1 VTESYEYPP
10 MNTSLDQ
17 SGKDSVQ
24 VTVVGVI
31 ANLALSLLK
40 GVVGVISLSSA
51 LLADAIHSLSDLLS
65 DAVTLWAIYISR
77 KPIDESHPYGHGKFE
92 AVGTFFISLMLI
104 LAGFGIATHSI
115 NQLNK
120 LVVPGTLAVWIAAFS
135 IVSKELLYRY
145 ASYVGHKHQ
154 SRILLANAWHHRTDA
169 ISSLVALAGIVGAV
183 LGYPLLDPIAAIV
196 VSGWIIKTGLTIGYE
211 SLMELTDKGVEQNIL
226 KSINQILSE
235 IKGVEHFHRVRA
247 RRMGPYMLVDLHIE
261 VEQTISVSASHQVAE
276 RVRHS
281 IVQQIP
287 SVNEVLVHVDAEN
300 HPEEDPVKLMRPQK
314 EIEGEIQAIVNTFPQ
329 IKDLTHV
336 LCHYLN
342 ETVFVEIGI
351 AVDPYRQIIEAKE
364 IAQKLKTNI
373 EQIEDIHAADIHL
386 EI

>member
-1 VTESYEYPP
+1 MLAP
-10 MNTSLDQ
+10 LDQ
-17 SGKDSVQ
+17 SGKESVQ
-24 VTVVGVI
+24 VTVVGVV

-40 GVVGVISLSSA
+40 GVVGFISLSSA
-51 LLADAIHSLSDLLS
+51 LIADAIHSLSDLLS

-77 KPIDESHPYGHGKFE
+77 KPIDNSHPYGHGKFE

-115 NQLNK
+115 NQLNEP
-120 LVVPGTLAVWIAAFS
+120 VVPGILAVWIAAFS

-196 VSGWIIKTGLTIGYE
+196 VSGWIIKTGLAIGYE
-211 SLMELTDKGVEQNIL
+211 SLMELTDKGVEQDIL
-226 KSINQILSE
+226 KSINEVLTE
-235 IKGVEHFHRVRA
+235 IKGVEHFHKVRA

-261 VEQTISVSASHQVAE
+261 VAQTISVSVSHQIAE
-276 RVRHS
+276 RVRFS
-281 IVQQIP
+281 IVNQIP

-300 HPEEDPVKLMRPQK
+300 HPEENPVKLMRPQK
-314 EIEGEIQAIVNTFPQ
+314 EIEAEIQVIVNTFQ
-329 IKDLTHV
+329 EIEALTHV

-342 ETVFVEIGI
+342 ETLTVEIGI
-351 AVDPYRQIIEAKE
+351 AVDPIRQIIEAKE
-364 IAQKLKTNI
+364 IASQLKLKI
-373 EQIEDIHAADIHL
+373 ELVDDIQTADIHL

>member
-1 VTESYEYPP
+1 MLAP
-10 MNTSLDQ
+10 LDQ
-17 SGKDSVQ
+17 SGKESVQ
-24 VTVVGVI
+24 VTVVGVV

-40 GVVGVISLSSA
+40 GVVGFISLSSA
-51 LLADAIHSLSDLLS
+51 LIADAIHSLSDLLS

-77 KPIDESHPYGHGKFE
+77 KPIDNSHPYGHGKFE

-115 NQLNK
+115 NQLNEP
-120 LVVPGTLAVWIAAFS
+120 VVPGILAVWIAAFS

-196 VSGWIIKTGLTIGYE
+196 VSGWIIKTGLAIGYE
-211 SLMELTDKGVEQNIL
+211 SLMELTDKGVEQDIL
-226 KSINQILSE
+226 KSINEVLTE
-235 IKGVEHFHRVRA
+235 IKGVEHFHKVRA

-261 VEQTISVSASHQVAE
+261 VAQTISVSVSHQIAE
-276 RVRHS
+276 RVRFS
-281 IVQQIP
+281 IVNQIP

-300 HPEEDPVKLMRPQK
+300 HPEENPVKLMRPQK
-314 EIEGEIQAIVNTFPQ
+314 EIEAEIQVIVNTFQ
-329 IKDLTHV
+329 EIEALTHV

-342 ETVFVEIGI
+342 ETLTVEIGI
-351 AVDPYRQIIEAKE
+351 AVDPIRQIIEAKE
-364 IAQKLKTNI
+364 IASQLKLKI
-373 EQIEDIHAADIHL
+373 ELVDDTQTADIHL